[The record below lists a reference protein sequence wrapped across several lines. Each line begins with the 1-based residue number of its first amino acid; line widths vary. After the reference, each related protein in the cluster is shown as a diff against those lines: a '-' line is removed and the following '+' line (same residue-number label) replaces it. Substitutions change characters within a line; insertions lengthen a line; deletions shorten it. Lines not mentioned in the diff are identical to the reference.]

1 MLLIVLF
8 YIPFCVGMFGV
19 VMWCVGVSVHCLVRF
34 WVVVCCVLFV
44 FGVVYLVLLWMGYC
58 DVCDFPVVGFGGYG
72 NCGFVRLPGCGVIV
86 LWWSVV
92 LMGFAV
98 YG

>member
-1 MLLIVLF
+1 MLV
-8 YIPFCVGMFGV
+8 
-19 VMWCVGVSVHCLVRF
+19 CLVLLCGALVF
-34 WVVVCCVLFV
+34 LFIVWFVSGWLFAACCLFLW
-44 FGVVYLVLLWMGYC
+44 VVYLTLLWMGYC
-58 DVCDFPVVGFGGYG
+58 DVCDFSVVGFGGYG
-72 NCGFVRLPGCGVIV
+72 NCEFVRLSGCGVIV